1 MNKKQ
6 PNILV
11 VDDEPL
17 LLEILKEYLDEMG
30 YSTIE
35 ANDGVEAWS
44 ILQEPSH
51 QFDAIILDR
60 MMPNMD
66 GLEVLKKI
74 KAHPTLNKVPVIMQ
88 TGSVE
93 KHEILEGLQAGCYY
107 YLTKPFER
115 DVFTSIVKTAVSDYL
130 NYCSLQEELQKQSQS
145 LMLLNYGEFSFRT
158 LDESRVLT
166 TLLAAACPE
175 PDTIAM
181 GLSEILINAVEHGN
195 LGIGYSKKS
204 RLLAERKW
212 EQEIKQRLEQPE
224 NTNLYVT
231 VRFKRSA
238 DKISIVIKDQG
249 EGFEW
254 QQYLEISPE
263 RSGDSH
269 GRGIAM
275 ANLLS
280 FDSIEYKGNGNEVKV
295 TINTATAVDN
305 ENNILE
311 TASQ

>member
-1 MNKKQ
+1 MNKTQ
-6 PNILV
+6 PNILI

-17 LLEILKEYLDEMG
+17 LLEILQEYLDEMD
-30 YSTIE
+30 YSTVI

-60 MMPNMD
+60 MMPNMN

-74 KAHPTLNKVPVIMQ
+74 KAHPELNRIPVIMQ

-107 YLTKPFER
+107 YLTKPFEK

-130 NYCSLQEELQKQSQS
+130 NYHSLYEELHKQNQS
-145 LMLLNYGEFSFRT
+145 LMLLNSGEFSFRT
-158 LDESRVLT
+158 LDECRVLT
-166 TLLAAACPE
+166 TLLAAACPD
-175 PDTIAM
+175 PARVAT
-181 GLSEILINAVEHGN
+181 GLSEMLINAVEHGN
-195 LGIGYSKKS
+195 LGISYADKS
-204 RLLAERKW
+204 HLLATHKW
-212 EQEIKQRLEQPE
+212 EQEIIRRLEQPE
-224 NTNLYVT
+224 YVNLYVT
-231 VRFKRSA
+231 VQFERGI
-238 DKISIVIKDQG
+238 DQISIVIIDQG
-249 EGFEW
+249 KGFEW

-263 RSGDSH
+263 RSSDSH

-275 ANLLS
+275 ANILS
-280 FDSIEYKGNGNEVKV
+280 FDSVEYKGNGNEVKV
-295 TINTATAVDN
+295 TLNTTTAD
-305 ENNILE
+305 EHGNNILK

>member
-88 TGSVE
+88 TASVE

-175 PDTIAM
+175 PDIVAT

-195 LGIGYSKKS
+195 LDIGYSEKS
-204 RLLAERKW
+204 RLLAEHKW
-212 EQEIKQRLEQPE
+212 EQEIKQRSEQPE
-224 NTNLYVT
+224 YTNLYVT
-231 VRFKRSA
+231 VRFERSV

-280 FDSIEYKGNGNEVKV
+280 FDSVKYKGNGNEVKV

-305 ENNILE
+305 ENNILK
-311 TASQ
+311 TAT